1 MKSLLAFVALLVVL
15 SLATT
20 AAFAKNCT
28 IGIYAVIDQVTFEPD
43 GPSANLVRISGLF
56 VVPVPMSSGEYKT
69 PQRGYLYFRI
79 PSGMEVAI
87 GKDWK
92 ALKAIVGTGQTVGF
106 AQYWVPNA
114 NDPHGNPHRSLEVRV
129 HKEGDAA
136 SPDVYPLPHPNRILK
151 NGDKRDPDFDYI
163 DAQLQKASRP

>member
-1 MKSLLAFVALLVVL
+1 MKPLPVCLALLIVL

-79 PSGMEVAI
+79 PSGMEAPI
-87 GKDWK
+87 RKDWN
-92 ALKAIVGTGQTVGF
+92 ALKAIARTGQTVGF
-106 AQYWVPNA
+106 GQYWVPNP
-114 NDPHGNPHRSLEVRV
+114 NDPHSNRSLEVRV
-129 HKEGDAA
+129 HKEGDPA
-136 SPDVYPLPHPNRILK
+136 SPDVYPLPHPNGILK

>member
-1 MKSLLAFVALLVVL
+1 MSTGGIMKLLLVLVAPVLLL

-28 IGIYAVIDQVTFEPD
+28 VGIYAVIDQLTFEPD

-69 PQRGYLYFRI
+69 PERGYLYFRI
-79 PSGMEVAI
+79 PSGMEAAI
-87 GKDWK
+87 RKDWNV
-92 ALKAIVGTGQTVGF
+92 LKASAGTGQTIGF
-106 AQYWVPNA
+106 AQYWVPNPS
-114 NDPHGNPHRSLEVRV
+114 DPHSNRSLEVRV

-136 SPDVYPLPHPNRILK
+136 SPDAYPLPHPNGILK

-163 DAQLQKASRP
+163 AA